1 MGLGVLGQ
9 MGGSR
14 GSVGLRDGGLMGWGP
29 WEGAGCA
36 DPVRGWEQGVLT
48 GLELL
53 WPPQEA

>member
-1 MGLGVLGQ
+1 MGVLGQ